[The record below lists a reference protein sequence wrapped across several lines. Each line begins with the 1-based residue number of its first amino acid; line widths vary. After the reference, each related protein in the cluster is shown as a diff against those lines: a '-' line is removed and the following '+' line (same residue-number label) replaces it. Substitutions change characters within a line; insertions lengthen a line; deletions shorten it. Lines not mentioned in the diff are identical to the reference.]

1 LAYVILFE
9 LTIIQLTV
17 LGMKHENEK
26 VALQAIEFWSTVC
39 DEEIEIQAE
48 NEEWMD
54 GDDENPRKSHQ
65 FALKAVGEL
74 VPVLLWLLTKR
85 EEDDDEDE
93 WNLPMAA
100 ATCLS
105 LLANCVGDLIVQPVI
120 PFVEQNIQSPDWRFR
135 EAAVMVFGS
144 ILEGPKPE
152 LLQPLVQQALP
163 ILLEL
168 IRDPVLSVKDT
179 AAWTLGRI
187 SDLLV
192 SALQPEGNLQAIITA
207 VVNGLSDSPR
217 VAANCCWVRLCVK
230 RLTKVFDEFVG
241 AIGQR

>member
-1 LAYVILFE
+1 
-9 LTIIQLTV
+9 
-17 LGMKHENEK
+17 MKHDNEK

-39 DEEIEIQAE
+39 DEEIEIQAD

-54 GDDENPRKSHQ
+54 GDEAPRKSHQ
-65 FALKAVGEL
+65 FALKAVSEL

-168 IRDPVLSVKDT
+168 MRDPVLSVKDT

-217 VAANCCWVRLCVK
+217 VAANCCWVRPARFASVANFP
-230 RLTKVFDEFVG
+230 VFDELVG
-241 AIGQR
+241 TACQ